1 VHRLIQLVQQD
12 VVPPLFAQG
21 PDDTEYKQTGY
32 FARMSA
38 AKAGFPERGEHTSSS
53 LLDLASHDAPQA
65 DGAQAAPQ

>member
-1 VHRLIQLVQQD
+1 MTRLNY
-12 VVPPLFAQG
+12 FAQG